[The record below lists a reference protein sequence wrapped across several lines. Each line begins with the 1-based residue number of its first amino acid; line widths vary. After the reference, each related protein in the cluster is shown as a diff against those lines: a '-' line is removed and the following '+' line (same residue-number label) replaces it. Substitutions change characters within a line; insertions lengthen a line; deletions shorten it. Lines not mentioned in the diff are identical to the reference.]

1 MLVYASTIFTSAFL
15 LFLVQPIITKMIL
28 PWFGGSASVWTTC
41 MLFFQ
46 GTLLLGYLY
55 SHWSIRTL
63 KPKAQFLLHAGL
75 LAVSFL
81 VLPIIPAA
89 SWKPAGTEDPTFR
102 IWGLLA
108 VSVGMPYFL
117 LSTTGPLIQAWY
129 ARTHRQAVPYR
140 LFALSNLGSM
150 LALMSYP
157 VVVEPFVASRWQ
169 SIFWSGGYVVF
180 TLLCAGAAWRAS
192 HSDLEIAPVEAPA
205 VEAPTEEAPAVEP
218 APVAQPPEQVTWRS
232 VAIWIA
238 LPACASWLLLAVTNH
253 MCQDIASIPFLWI
266 LPLALYLLSFIL
278 CFDRE
283 GWYRPRLYEWL
294 VAAAL
299 GGMCWIFFERD
310 ATLPLQKA
318 IPILSAGLLVCCMFC
333 HGEVARQKPHSRHLT
348 LFYLMI
354 SLGGALGSLFVAL
367 VAPRAF
373 HTFYEFPLGLVLCAA
388 LALVVNRRDKTLYY
402 CWVAVALVMCFYIGK
417 SIREDWMENRVMA
430 RNFYGALRVSDSDAE
445 QGPDKVRKLLH
456 GAINHGEQFLNP
468 ARRHSP
474 TTYYGPASGVGLSI
488 LQTRRSAQRVGMIGL
503 GTGTI
508 SVYGKPGD
516 YYRIYEINPLV
527 LKLANSEFSYLREC
541 QAKVDVVLGDARL
554 SLERDRPQNFDVLAV
569 DAFAG
574 DSIPVHLLTRE
585 AFELYF
591 RHLKPDGILA
601 VHVSNKYLDLEPVV
615 KRLADY
621 LRKPARLTDDEGNE
635 AEELFGST
643 WVLVTSNQAFLDKPE
658 VKKGVGDV
666 QDRAT
671 LRMWTDDYSNL
682 FRILK

>member
-1 MLVYASTIFTSAFL
+1 
-15 LFLVQPIITKMIL
+15 
-28 PWFGGSASVWTTC
+28 
-41 MLFFQ
+41 
-46 GTLLLGYLY
+46 
-55 SHWSIRTL
+55 
-63 KPKAQFLLHAGL
+63 
-75 LAVSFL
+75 
-81 VLPIIPAA
+81 
-89 SWKPAGTEDPTFR
+89 
-102 IWGLLA
+102 
-108 VSVGMPYFL
+108 
-117 LSTTGPLIQAWY
+117 
-129 ARTHRQAVPYR
+129 
-140 LFALSNLGSM
+140 
-150 LALMSYP
+150 
-157 VVVEPFVASRWQ
+157 
-169 SIFWSGGYVVF
+169 
-180 TLLCAGAAWRAS
+180 
-192 HSDLEIAPVEAPA
+192 
-205 VEAPTEEAPAVEP
+205 
-218 APVAQPPEQVTWRS
+218 
-232 VAIWIA
+232 
-238 LPACASWLLLAVTNH
+238 

-516 YYRIYEINPLV
+516 YDRIYEINPLV